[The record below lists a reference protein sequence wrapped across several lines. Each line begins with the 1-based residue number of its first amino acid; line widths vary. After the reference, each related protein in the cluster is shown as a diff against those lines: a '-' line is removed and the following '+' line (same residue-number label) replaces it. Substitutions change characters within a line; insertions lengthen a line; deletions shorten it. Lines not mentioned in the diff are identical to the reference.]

1 MMELFESIEDL
12 DEVLAEVAGLRKA
25 VVRAGIVKYKVQCPD
40 GFRYDTSSNKCVRIT
55 ASDRMTMKRRSKK
68 AVRTRKAHA
77 GLNRIHAA
85 KSRRISDR
93 ISKSKNVA
101 NKATRIVS

>member
-1 MMELFESIEDL
+1 M
-12 DEVLAEVAGLRKA
+12 A
-25 VVRAGIVKYKVQCPD
+25 
-40 GFRYDTSSNKCVRIT
+40 
-55 ASDRMTMKRRSKK
+55 MKRSSKK

-77 GLNRIHAA
+77 GLNRIRAA

-93 ISKSKNVA
+93 ISKSKDVA